1 MTNKQKGFLMMIPFL
16 LSCIGIMIFLLSLM
30 PLKETA
36 ETFGFLFLTI
46 TILGLFIAGIEKF
59 NDD

>member
-1 MTNKQKGFLMMIPFL
+1 MIPFL